1 MPAFYLAVLRQHTQN
16 QALTRKDS
24 TEGGGGEGGHYHNK
38 SQQLNNKTSRLLS
51 AKLDETFPC
60 QGLGSVLSE
69 RSKSCSDVCLKD
81 GHGQCLGFL
90 LSSVHF
96 YPVGSRPS
104 DGVCV
109 GGGGGGGDELEVCTT
124 SVYILS
130 VHSMLCQCIH
140 KHTHSCILKPF
151 EDSE

>member
-1 MPAFYLAVLRQHTQN
+1 MGASILLSSLEATHT
-16 QALTRKDS
+16 KSS
-24 TEGGGGEGGHYHNK
+24 TDKEVQYRGWEGGHYHNK
-38 SQQLNNKTSRLLS
+38 SQQLNNNNNKTSRLLS

-96 YPVGSRPS
+96 YPVGLRPS

-109 GGGGGGGDELEVCTT
+109 RGG
-124 SVYILS
+124 
-130 VHSMLCQCIH
+130 
-140 KHTHSCILKPF
+140 
-151 EDSE
+151 

>member
-24 TEGGGGEGGHYHNK
+24 TGGGGGGHYHNK

-109 GGGGGGGDELEVCTT
+109 GGGGGG
-124 SVYILS
+124 
-130 VHSMLCQCIH
+130 
-140 KHTHSCILKPF
+140 
-151 EDSE
+151 